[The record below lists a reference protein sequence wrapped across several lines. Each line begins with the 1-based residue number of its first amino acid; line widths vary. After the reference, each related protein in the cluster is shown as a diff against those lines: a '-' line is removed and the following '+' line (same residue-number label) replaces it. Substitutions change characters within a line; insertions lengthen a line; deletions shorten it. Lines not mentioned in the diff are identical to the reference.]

1 MTLEYRI
8 CHNCGA
14 SLTPDQ
20 AYCPRCGA
28 QYIEQVIQEP
38 GAPLPPQ
45 QAQVPYQ
52 PQGQSYA
59 QSPTSSPNYPSNY
72 GQQAQMTPGQVGG
85 SPEPPPPQS
94 RKGVS
99 PFLII
104 AIVVVALLFLVGT
117 GSLFYNLGQRNSPQP
132 GTTPT
137 PGITPTP
144 APTQGTTPTPTPKIT
159 PQTTPTATSFRVP
172 ASSTTVSS
180 LSIDTASNISVPHV
194 LYNPKLVANGRNS
207 HGYVPFQT
215 TSPPAVAHKL
225 ES

>member
-1 MTLEYRI
+1 MTQQYRI

-38 GAPLPPQ
+38 GAPFPP

-52 PQGQSYA
+52 TQGQGYA
-59 QSPTSSPNYPSNY
+59 PPPTSSPNYPSNY
-72 GQQAQMTPGQVGG
+72 GQQAQITPGQVGG

-104 AIVVVALLFLVGT
+104 AIVVVALLLLVGT

-137 PGITPTP
+137 PGITPAPT
-144 APTQGTTPTPTPKIT
+144 PTQGTTPVPTPTPKIT
-159 PQTTPTATSFRVP
+159 PQTTPTATSFRMP
-172 ASSTTVSS
+172 ASSTMVDS
-180 LSIDTASNISVPHV
+180 LSVDKALHISVSRV
-194 LYNPKLVANGRNS
+194 LYNS
-207 HGYVPFQT
+207 Q
-215 TSPPAVAHKL
+215 
-225 ES
+225 